1 MLPAG
6 HRFSPTQSG
15 EYFLAISSFN
25 RDPQSVMGEIFQ
37 DNFNRFVYPD
47 GVIDANGFG
56 GAEPLTS
63 WDGRA
68 SGGPGLYRI
77 TVTGTKSCI
86 PPDTTAPTVDLR
98 SPADGIEVPRGAEL
112 EVDFSC
118 ADEGSSGLASCVGST
133 ADGALLDTSRLGD
146 VAVTVTAR
154 DNAGN
159 ETVVTHTVT
168 VVDVTAPEI
177 SITTPVDGA
186 EYARDAVVNAD
197 YSCSDEEGGSALETC
212 EGDVA
217 NGDPIDTSTLGEHT
231 FTVEASD
238 SANNVSTRTVT
249 YTVVDMTGPSISVT
263 SPAQGATYS
272 VGQVVA
278 ADYSC
283 ADEPGGSGLA
293 TCVGTVPDGA
303 PVDTTSVG
311 QKSFRVDATDVAGNA
326 TSRTVTYTVADRAG
340 PTIAIVTPADGA
352 VYSKGQRVLAA
363 YTCADQPGGS
373 GVATCNGTVPNGSPV
388 DTSGL
393 GPHSFTVTATDKA
406 GNSVSKTVT
415 YNVGYTFKGFLWPVK
430 NPPKANRWKAGVP
443 VPIRFS
449 LNGFRGSRPEAEGYP
464 RSTRCGGGDT
474 DVIGSKWRPVFD
486 YSRRLD
492 QYVMLWK
499 TDRRWAGK
507 CREFVLKLDDG
518 TVHTARFEFVK
529 DRGHS
534 SRKHHRR

>member
-1 MLPAG
+1 
-6 HRFSPTQSG
+6 
-15 EYFLAISSFN
+15 
-25 RDPQSVMGEIFQ
+25 
-37 DNFNRFVYPD
+37 
-47 GVIDANGFG
+47 
-56 GAEPLTS
+56 
-63 WDGRA
+63 
-68 SGGPGLYRI
+68 
-77 TVTGTKSCI
+77 
-86 PPDTTAPTVDLR
+86 
-98 SPADGIEVPRGAEL
+98 
-112 EVDFSC
+112 VDFSC
-118 ADEGSSGLASCVGST
+118 ADEGSSGLASCVGTT
-133 ADGALLDTSRLGD
+133 ADGALLDTSNLGD
-146 VAVTVTAR
+146 VSVTVTAR

-177 SITTPVDGA
+177 SITTPVEGA

-197 YSCSDEEGGSALETC
+197 YSCTDEPGGSALETC

-217 NGDPIDTSTLGEHT
+217 NGDPIDTTTLGEHT

-238 SANNVSTRTVT
+238 SANNANSRSVT
-249 YTVVDMTGPSISVT
+249 YTVVDTTGPAITVT
-263 SPAQGATYS
+263 SPAEGAVYS

-278 ADYSC
+278 ADYAC

-293 TCVGTVPDGA
+293 TCVGTVPDGV
-303 PVDTTSVG
+303 PVDTSSIG
-311 QKSFRVDATDVAGNA
+311 QKSFRVDATDSAGNA
-326 TSRTVTYTVADRAG
+326 TSKTVSYTVADRAG
-340 PTIAIVTPADGA
+340 PSVVIATPADGA
-352 VYSKGQRVLAA
+352 VYSKGERVLAA

-415 YNVGYTFKGFLWPVK
+415 YNVGYSFKGFLWPVK

-474 DVIGSKWRPVFD
+474 DVIGSKRHPVFD

-492 QYVMLWK
+492 QYLLIWK

-507 CREFVLKLDDG
+507 CREFTLKLDDG

-529 DRGHS
+529 PGRHPHGKP
-534 SRKHHRR
+534 SRKRDRDWR